1 MLWSCDPPPI
11 LLQYVPT
18 SLIKLS
24 NSCVH
29 IIAPLY
35 IPLFKVPGHWTLPWR
50 ALRWQFGRHYFPFLT
65 MQRGCLWFFGDK
77 IRQLSGV
84 IVKAAIVPL
93 LAKKIAASQRRRIHH
108 IFGETRSCFWNSS
121 DTGQNMYVFSEECL
135 FNEYRQLQKRQSY
148 QPINIGIYRFF
159 LYIWVY
165 LLVNKS
171 SYFSVIT
178 ERQSCLS
185 AKITDNRTLG
195 ESLIEIIEWLGTEHA

>member
-1 MLWSCDPPPI
+1 MRSYYCSI
-11 LLQYVPT
+11 IYT
-18 SLIKLS
+18 SFQS
-24 NSCVH
+24 TG
-29 IIAPLY
+29 PLNPALKGASMA
-35 IPLFKVPGHWTLPWR
+35 IWEALFSFSHHAAWLFVVFRGQDSAVVRCYSKS
-50 ALRWQFGRHYFPFLT
+50 RHSPSV
-65 MQRGCLWFFGDK
+65 G
-77 IRQLSGV
+77 
-84 IVKAAIVPL
+84 
-93 LAKKIAASQRRRIHH
+93 KKIAASQRRRIHH

-135 FNEYRQLQKRQSY
+135 FNEYRQLQSY

-195 ESLIEIIEWLGTEHA
+195 ETLPVIHWL